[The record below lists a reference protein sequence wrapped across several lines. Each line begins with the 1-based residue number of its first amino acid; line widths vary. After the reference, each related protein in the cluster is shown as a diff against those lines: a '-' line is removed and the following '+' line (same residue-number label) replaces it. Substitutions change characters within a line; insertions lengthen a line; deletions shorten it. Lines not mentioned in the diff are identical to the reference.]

1 MSWRSIHISML
12 GLVMLILVTGCQMQA
27 GSVANV
33 ALGAEVPPS
42 STPAPSATLASP
54 VLSVAQPPTPLAV
67 EMPSFAL
74 PTIAPTAVPK
84 QEPAVEAKAAV
95 TETPAATETP
105 SPTPQPTYTPPALP
119 GTSPNE
125 HYWLRR
131 PIPEGGT
138 VWTDKSYPYGG
149 TRGGTLRPHHGVEFY
164 VPTGTAVQAAA
175 SGTVVAAGTDAET
188 VYGPH
193 TNFYGNL
200 IIISSD
206 STYGGLP
213 VYTVYGHL
221 SQIFV
226 NEGQHVEAEEII
238 ALSGATG
245 VADGPHLHFEVR
257 VGQNSEDDTRN
268 PLLWLYPFPDH
279 GTIAGRVIWPNGELA
294 HGVQLFARRVDASS
308 KYAETTSYA
317 NEVGELNGDDG
328 WQENFAFD
336 DILAGYY
343 EVEARRGQ
351 EKYKSELWV
360 YPYQTSFVEL
370 ILE

>member
-1 MSWRSIHISML
+1 MSI
-12 GLVMLILVTGCQMQA
+12 TGCADRFRKAARFGPTKVIRMA
-27 GSVANV
+27 ARAAARCDRIMVW
-33 ALGAEVPPS
+33 S
-42 STPAPSATLASP
+42 STCPRARPCK
-54 VLSVAQPPTPLAV
+54 PP
-67 EMPSFAL
+67 
-74 PTIAPTAVPK
+74 
-84 QEPAVEAKAAV
+84 
-95 TETPAATETP
+95 PAAP
-105 SPTPQPTYTPPALP
+105 WSP
-119 GTSPNE
+119 
-125 HYWLRR
+125 R
-131 PIPEGGT
+131 
-138 VWTDKSYPYGG
+138 
-149 TRGGTLRPHHGVEFY
+149 
-164 VPTGTAVQAAA
+164 AA
-175 SGTVVAAGTDAET
+175 DAET

-206 STYGGLP
+206 STYDGLP

-257 VGQNSEDDTRN
+257 VGQNSEDNTRN

-279 GTIAGRVIWPNGELA
+279 GTIAGRVTWPSGELA

-317 NEVGELNGDDG
+317 NETGELNGDDG

-336 DILAGYY
+336 DVLAGYY
-343 EVEARRGQ
+343 EVEARRGKR
-351 EKYKSELWV
+351 EV
-360 YPYQTSFVEL
+360 
-370 ILE
+370 